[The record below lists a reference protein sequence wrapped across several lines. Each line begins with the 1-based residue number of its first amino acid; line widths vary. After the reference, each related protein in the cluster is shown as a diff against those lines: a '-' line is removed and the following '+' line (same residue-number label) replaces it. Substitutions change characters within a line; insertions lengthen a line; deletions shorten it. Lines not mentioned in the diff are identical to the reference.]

1 MTIINKKISLGKD
14 ILSFPLEKR
23 PRHDM
28 TINPQARIGFK
39 DDLNSVKRKIEV
51 ALTLRSCLTSANS

>member
-1 MTIINKKISLGKD
+1 
-14 ILSFPLEKR
+14 
-23 PRHDM
+23 M

-51 ALTLRSCLTSANS
+51 ALTLRSCLTSENS